1 MENTGTILLE
11 AMAAGL
17 PVLAS
22 AVCGYASHVA
32 DARAGELVPEPFRQE
47 TLDRL
52 LETMLTG
59 PQRASWRENGRAYAG
74 TLAGLSRARVA
85 VEVIEARA
93 LAKRAAGRA

>member
-1 MENTGTILLE
+1 MRGKTARQKG
-11 AMAAGL
+11 
-17 PVLAS
+17 
-22 AVCGYASHVA
+22 GYAAHVA
-32 DARAGELVPEPFRQE
+32 DAGAGELVPEPFRQE

-59 PQRASWRENGRAYAG
+59 PQRASWRANGRAYAE

-93 LAKRAAGRA
+93 LAKRAAGRT